1 MLDSL
6 MDAIWVAV
14 EDEGYDKDMVLSK
27 SSKRE
32 NVHVRTAITQL
43 LFYRLGLSYAQIG
56 RILEDSNVS
65 TIAHYINKMDR
76 RGYKDYRVL
85 VKSLNRVTDRYE
97 EYISKFK

>member
-43 LFYRLGLSYAQIG
+43 LFRLGIELC
-56 RILEDSNVS
+56 SNR
-65 TIAHYINKMDR
+65 TNP
-76 RGYKDYRVL
+76 
-85 VKSLNRVTDRYE
+85 
-97 EYISKFK
+97 